1 MRSSCTFTILGLLAT
16 SALLSPGAKPNLHRV
31 GRDMLCIT
39 EGAIEELPG
48 QRLSVDVPKMRA
60 YVNRWTSQI
69 IAAQF
74 TYLGPTRTESKLGSG
89 QTRVQF
95 GFKLRAQ
102 DPCNLVYA
110 MWRIEP
116 ESKLVVSIK
125 ANPGQAT
132 SAQCGNQGYRNI
144 KSLHHSPLPTLR
156 PGDKHMFRVEMSG
169 EQVSVFVD
177 GALVWDG
184 KVGREALRLDGPV
197 GIRSDNAKLQF
208 ELLRG
213 EFSRG
218 HPNSA
223 IPCKAEASE

>member
-1 MRSSCTFTILGLLAT
+1 MTRLFAVTVLALVCPAAE
-16 SALLSPGAKPNLHRV
+16 SNLHPV

-39 EGAIEELPG
+39 EGAISELPG
-48 QRLSVDVPKMRA
+48 QRLSVDVPKMRE
-60 YVNRWTSQI
+60 YLNRWTSQT

-74 TYLGPTRTESKLGSG
+74 TYLGPTRIESKLGSG

-125 ANPGQAT
+125 ANPGQNT
-132 SAQCGNQGYRNI
+132 SAACGNQGYHNV
-144 KSLHHSPLPTLR
+144 KPLHHSPLPILH
-156 PGDKHMFRVEMSG
+156 PGDKHTFRVEMAG

-177 GALVWDG
+177 GAMVWDG
-184 KVGREALRLDGPV
+184 NVGREALRLDGPV